1 MVCFQ
6 SYLYTYAYSVLENRT
21 RMRVGC
27 GCRYEYE
34 EGRQKKGGPVM
45 TGGLQWWW
53 CLRKM
58 VAIWAMGSEKWSK
71 KEVLKEGQ
79 VPDQH

>member
-1 MVCFQ
+1 
-6 SYLYTYAYSVLENRT
+6 
-21 RMRVGC
+21 MRVGC

-34 EGRQKKGGPVM
+34 GQTEVEGGPSDNRVLAMVVM
-45 TGGLQWWW
+45 PKKT
-53 CLRKM
+53 
-58 VAIWAMGSEKWSK
+58 VAIGAMGSEKQS